1 MKYVNYVILTAF
13 VGFASI
19 FCFNHINAWLG
30 IGIPFV
36 FGYFVLTKVVSKIKE
51 INLED

>member
-1 MKYVNYVILTAF
+1 MFMILTAL

-19 FCFNHINAWLG
+19 FCFNHINAWVG

-51 INLED
+51 QDLDL